1 MNGEDQHNS
10 SMPAGS
16 VGRGIAYM
24 CLAVFFLVGLDV
36 TARWLMQKY
45 SLAQL
50 IFVRSVISVALLIGF
65 TAVRGQLADLRTRR
79 IGWHVFRSLLMVGS
93 MFSFFH
99 ALRFVPLADIVIYA
113 FAAPLIVTALSRPIL
128 GEAVGPLRWAAVV
141 AGFVG
146 VLVVL
151 RPGFGAAHPAAIYA
165 VIGAAFY
172 AGLALTARK
181 LANTETTLS
190 LSINLFAAPLVVAGV
205 LCVPGWQWPDAFDW
219 FMFAVCGVFGGLGIV
234 LINAAYQR
242 APVAVIVP
250 FEYTALI
257 WAAAAGYV
265 FWNEIPDIYAWCGA
279 AIITSSGLFIL
290 YRETRSPPLSD
301 VAQSSFPLQEAAVGQ
316 AGEPDAGSGDRAGP
330 ST

>member
-1 MNGEDQHNS
+1 
-10 SMPAGS
+10 
-16 VGRGIAYM
+16 M

-36 TARWLMQKY
+36 TARWLMQRY

-50 IFVRSVISVALLIGF
+50 IFVRSVISVTLMLAF
-65 TAVRGQLADLRTRR
+65 AAARGQLGDLRTHRA
-79 IGWHVFRSLLMVGS
+79 GWHVFRSLLMVGS

-113 FAAPLIVTALSRPIL
+113 FAAPLIVTALSRPVL
-128 GEAVGPLRWAAVV
+128 GEAVGPLRWAAVIV
-141 AGFVG
+141 GFVG
-146 VLVVL
+146 VLIVL
-151 RPGFGAAHPAAIYA
+151 RPGSGSAHPASIYA

-181 LANTETTLS
+181 LAATETTLS
-190 LSINLFAAPLVVAGV
+190 LSINLFAAPLLVASV
-205 LCVPGWQWPDAFDW
+205 LCIPGWQTPDAFDW
-219 FMFAVCGVFGGLGIV
+219 LMFLVCGVFGGLGIV

-250 FEYTALI
+250 FEYTALL

-265 FWNEIPDIYAWCGA
+265 FWGEIPDIYAWCGA

-290 YRETRSPPLSD
+290 YRETRAPPRSD
-301 VAQSSFPLQEAAVGQ
+301 AARPNFPLQEAAVGQ
-316 AGEPDAGSGDRAGP
+316 AVEPEEGPADRAA
-330 ST
+330 SRD